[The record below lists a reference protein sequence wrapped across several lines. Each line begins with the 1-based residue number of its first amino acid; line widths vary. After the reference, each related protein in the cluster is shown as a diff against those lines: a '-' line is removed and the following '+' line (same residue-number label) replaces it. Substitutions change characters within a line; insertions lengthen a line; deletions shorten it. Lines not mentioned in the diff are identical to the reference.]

1 MNTTLIQI
9 FVTTTLALLL
19 NAGNAF
25 AATSAA
31 HSFTLL
37 FNNNQQGQYL
47 PCG

>member
-1 MNTTLIQI
+1 MNITLIQL
-9 FVTTTLALLL
+9 FVTATLALLL

-25 AATSAA
+25 AATSAV